1 MMKSNI
7 NTLIAFILNLSFAII
22 EFIYGGIFNSSAILA
37 DAVHDTGD
45 AVAIGIA
52 AFLEN
57 FSNRKEDHQ
66 FSLGYKR
73 FSLLGAI
80 ITALILII
88 GSFFVTLKNI
98 PKLIHP
104 EPVNYNGMLILGII
118 AIIIN
123 FIASYVVS
131 RGQTKNEAILSLHFL
146 EDILGWLAIIAVS
159 IILRFTNWY
168 FLDPLL
174 SLMISIF
181 ILSRALPQFW
191 TNLKIFLGAV
201 PEDIC
206 LKTLENE
213 IAQHDNIR
221 SINQINLWSMDG
233 LENNATLHI
242 CVDDTQLIEETK
254 HDIRDLL
261 EHHQVYNVTIEIDSS
276 CEAHDLHKR
285 DIEKIF
291 ANRKGHTHSHGHHH
305 HH

>member
-1 MMKSNI
+1 MKSNI
-7 NTLIAFILNLSFAII
+7 NTMIAFILNFSFAII
-22 EFIYGGIFNSSAILA
+22 EFIYGGVFNSSAILA

-57 FSNRKEDHQ
+57 FSNRKEDQHY
-66 FSLGYKR
+66 SLGYKR
-73 FSLLGAI
+73 FSLLGAM
-80 ITALILII
+80 ITAVILIV
-88 GSFFVTLKNI
+88 GSIFVTLENI
-98 PKLIHP
+98 PKLINP

-118 AIIIN
+118 AIIVN

-146 EDILGWLAIIAVS
+146 EDILGWLAIIIVS

-174 SLMISIF
+174 SLIISIF

-191 TNLKIFLGAV
+191 SNLKIFLDAV
-201 PEDIC
+201 PDDIC
-206 LKTLENE
+206 LNTLKNE
-213 IAQHDNIR
+213 LAQLDNIKA
-221 SINQINLWSMDG
+221 INQFNIWSMDG
-233 LENNATLHI
+233 IENNATLHL
-242 CVDDTQLIEETK
+242 CVENMQLVEDTK
-254 HDIRDLL
+254 HEIRHVL
-261 EHHQVYNVTIEIDSS
+261 EHHQIHNVTIEIDAS

-285 DIEKIF
+285 DIGKIF
-291 ANRKGHTHSHGHHH
+291 ASNPGHGHHHGHHH